1 MPHVIAIL
9 CVKEFTCPARGNNRV
24 LKFGIKS
31 WSFVT
36 QNWGLLQEVKSIKKN
51 LDLIAYELTSSDCC
65 ESFRKAADFIQ
76 LLSNFR
82 SLFT

>member
-1 MPHVIAIL
+1 MSCL
-9 CVKEFTCPARGNNRV
+9 GEQSCVKVRNKKLVFCYTELGFTSEGEID
-24 LKFGIKS
+24 LK
-31 WSFVT
+31 
-36 QNWGLLQEVKSIKKN
+36 N
-51 LDLIAYELTSSDCC
+51 DLIAYELTSSDCC

>member
-1 MPHVIAIL
+1 MFVLFILQSYCLHMLHVIAIL

-36 QNWGLLQEVKSIKKN
+36 QNWGLLQEVKSIKK
-51 LDLIAYELTSSDCC
+51 TS
-65 ESFRKAADFIQ
+65 I
-76 LLSNFR
+76 
-82 SLFT
+82 